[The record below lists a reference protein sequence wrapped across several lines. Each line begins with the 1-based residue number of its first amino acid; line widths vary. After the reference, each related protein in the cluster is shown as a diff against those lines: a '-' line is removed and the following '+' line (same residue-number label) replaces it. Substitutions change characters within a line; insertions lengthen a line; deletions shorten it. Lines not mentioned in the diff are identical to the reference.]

1 MPLRKINKIL
11 YLGYEDSPI
20 VSWLKNENI
29 IVETTLD
36 KLDPI
41 ILRDTADEYDWV
53 VGYRYPQIV
62 TSEVINLLT
71 GRLLNLHISYLPWN
85 KGADPNLW
93 SLVDD
98 TPKGISIH
106 QIDEGIETGGIYC
119 QKQLYFHQDETLAL
133 TYKRLNNEIT
143 ELFFNSIRDIV
154 SNNLRATPQ
163 KGKGSYHRK
172 KDKEKLPAE
181 LFKKGW
187 DISIKEVK
195 EIMNSH
201 TIIKE

>member
-41 ILRDTADEYDWV
+41 RLRDTADEYDWV
-53 VGYRYPQIV
+53 VSYRYPHIV
-62 TSEVINLLT
+62 TPEVISLLT

-93 SLVDD
+93 SFVDD

-106 QIDEGIETGGIYC
+106 QMDEGIDTGGVYC
-119 QKQLYFHQDETLAL
+119 QKQLHFHQDETLAL
-133 TYKRLNNEIT
+133 TYKRLNNEIS

-154 SNNLRATPQ
+154 SNNLLATPQ

-172 KDKEKLPAE
+172 KDKQKLPAE

-195 EIMNSH
+195 NIMNSH